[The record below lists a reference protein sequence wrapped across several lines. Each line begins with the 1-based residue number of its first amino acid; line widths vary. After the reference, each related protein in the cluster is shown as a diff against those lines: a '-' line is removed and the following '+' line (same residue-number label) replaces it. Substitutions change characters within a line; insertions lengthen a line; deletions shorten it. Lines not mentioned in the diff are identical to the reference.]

1 MVTHR
6 ILIVDDERALRFAI
20 RDFLEASGYAV
31 IEAEDLRAARAAVAD
46 EEPDLVLLDY
56 RLPDGESSR
65 LIPDL
70 KAFDPDI
77 PIVVLTGH
85 GTIELAVESVKLGA
99 DHFIT
104 KPVQLPTL
112 KVIIERLLENRR
124 AKKKAEAHSR
134 SVDRPVNPFEGS
146 SQLVLE
152 LRDQAMRVARS
163 DRPILIE
170 GETGSGKGVLARW
183 IHNAGPFADEPFVDL
198 NCAGLTRELVESELF
213 GHEKGAFTGAV
224 TTKPGLLEIAAG
236 GTVFL
241 DEIGDM
247 DLALQ
252 AKLLKAVEE
261 KRIRRVG
268 DIRDRQVAFRLITA
282 THRDLAAMSHDQT
295 FRSDL
300 YFRINTIRLSM
311 PPLRKRTEDI
321 PVLAE
326 SFLRAI
332 ARDLG
337 HPQVRLTDAAMH
349 ALQRYAWPGNVREL
363 RNVIERAVLLT
374 SATELSTEHLRFDE
388 GSVSP
393 RLDPATMTL
402 ADCER
407 EHIRLVMELEGGHV
421 ERAAARLGIPR
432 SSLYQKLK
440 KLASA
445 P

>member
-1 MVTHR
+1 
-6 ILIVDDERALRFAI
+6 
-20 RDFLEASGYAV
+20 
-31 IEAEDLRAARAAVAD
+31 
-46 EEPDLVLLDY
+46 
-56 RLPDGESSR
+56 
-65 LIPDL
+65 
-70 KAFDPDI
+70 
-77 PIVVLTGH
+77 
-85 GTIELAVESVKLGA
+85 
-99 DHFIT
+99 
-104 KPVQLPTL
+104 
-112 KVIIERLLENRR
+112 VIIERLLENRR

-146 SQLVLE
+146 SEVVRE

-224 TTKPGLLEIAAG
+224 ATKPGLLEIAAG

-247 DLALQ
+247 DLSLQ

-388 GSVSP
+388 RSMSP

-407 EHIRLVMELEGGHV
+407 QHIRLVMELEDGHV

-440 KLASA
+440 KLA
-445 P
+445 PKP

>member
-1 MVTHR
+1 MATSK
-6 ILIVDDERALRFAI
+6 ILIVDDERALRFAL
-20 RDFLEASGYAV
+20 RDFLQTSGYAV
-31 IEAEDLRAARAAVAD
+31 VEAEDLRQARAAVAD

-77 PIVVLTGH
+77 PIIVLTGH

-99 DHFIT
+99 DHFVT

-112 KVIIERLLENRR
+112 KVIVERLLESRR
-124 AKKKAEAHSR
+124 VKKKAEAQSR
-134 SVDRPVNPFEGS
+134 TVARPINPFEGS
-146 SQLVLE
+146 SQVVRE

-170 GETGSGKGVLARW
+170 GETGTGKGVLARW
-183 IHNAGPFADEPFVDL
+183 IHNAGPFADEAFVDL
-198 NCAGLTRELVESELF
+198 NCAGLTRELIESELF

-224 TTKPGLLEIAAG
+224 ATKPGLLEVAAG
-236 GTVFL
+236 GSVFL

-247 DLALQ
+247 DISLQ

-268 DIRDRQVAFRLITA
+268 DIRDRQVTFRLVTA
-282 THRDLAAMSHDQT
+282 THRDLAAMSHEGT

-300 YFRINTIRLSM
+300 YFRISTIRLAM
-311 PPLRKRTEDI
+311 PPLRKRVEDI

-326 SFLRAI
+326 TFLRAI

-337 HPQVRLTDAAMH
+337 HPMVRLTDRAME
-349 ALQRYAWPGNVREL
+349 ALQRYPWPGNVREL

-374 SATELSTEHLRFDE
+374 SSTELLPEHLRFDE
-388 GSVSP
+388 GASKA
-393 RLDPATMTL
+393 PAMDTSGMTL
-402 ADCER
+402 ADLER
-407 EHIRLVMELEGGHV
+407 QHIKTIMELEGGHV

-440 KLASA
+440 KMT
-445 P
+445 

>member
-1 MVTHR
+1 MATHR

-20 RDFLEASGYAV
+20 RDFLESSGYAV
-31 IEAEDLRAARAAVAD
+31 IEAEDLRAARVAVAD

-99 DHFIT
+99 DQFIT

-146 SQLVLE
+146 SQVVRE

-224 TTKPGLLEIAAG
+224 ATKPGLLEIAAG

-268 DIRDRQVAFRLITA
+268 DVRDRQVAFRLITA

-337 HPQVRLTDAAMH
+337 HPQVRLTDAAMQ
-349 ALQRYAWPGNVREL
+349 ALQRHAWPGNVREL

-388 GSVSP
+388 RSTSP
-393 RLDPATMTL
+393 RRDPATMTL

-407 EHIRLVMELEGGHV
+407 EHIRLVMELEDGHV

-440 KLASA
+440 KLASTS
-445 P
+445 

>member
-1 MVTHR
+1 MPTSR
-6 ILIVDDERALRFAI
+6 ILIVDDERALRFAV
-20 RDFLEASGYAV
+20 RDFLETSGYSV
-31 IEAEDLRAARAAVAD
+31 IEAEDLRSARVAVAD

-70 KAFDPDI
+70 KAFNPDL

-99 DHFIT
+99 DQFIT

-112 KVIIERLLENRR
+112 KVMIERLLDTRR
-124 AKKKAEAHSR
+124 AKKKAEARSR
-134 SVDRPVNPFEGS
+134 SVARPVDPFEGTS
-146 SQLVLE
+146 EVVRE
-152 LRDQAMRVARS
+152 LRDQAMRVALS
-163 DRPILIE
+163 NRPILIQ
-170 GETGSGKGVLARW
+170 GETGTGKGVLARW
-183 IHNAGPFADEPFVDL
+183 LHNAGPFADEPFVDL

-224 TTKPGLLEIAAG
+224 TTKPGLLEIAGG

-247 DLALQ
+247 DVLLQ

-268 DIRDRQVAFRLITA
+268 DVRDRQAEFRLITA
-282 THRDLAAMSHDQT
+282 THRDLAAMSREGT

-300 YFRINTIRLSM
+300 YFRISTIRLAI
-311 PPLRKRTEDI
+311 PPLRSRTEDI
-321 PVLAE
+321 PMLAE
-326 SFLRAI
+326 TFLRAI

-337 HPQVRLTDAAMH
+337 HPQVRLTDAAMA
-349 ALQRYAWPGNVREL
+349 ALQRYSWPGNVREL

-374 SATELSTEHLRFDE
+374 SSTELTPAHLRFDE
-388 GSVSP
+388 GP
-393 RLDPATMTL
+393 PAKSDVTSMTL
-402 ADCER
+402 ADMER
-407 EHIRLVMELEGGHV
+407 DHIRRVMELEKGHV
-421 ERAAARLGIPR
+421 QRAAARLGIPR

-440 KLASA
+440 KLDLK
-445 P
+445 PV